1 MGSYKMKNP
10 NRWLMLIAT
19 LLLSAAVTGCGREIS
34 ASTPEPA
41 PVHQPMEELPA
52 PAQVDRAK
60 AAKLSGIQKKL
71 SGHIDELQ
79 KTYSIQVLMI
89 GSGAEEMMMTIRS
102 VKDVEKK
109 ITEEEVARIRES
121 LFAYAGETF
130 PLKLEVRDCCQSS
143 GDVTGKIK
151 KIENNRVLI
160 VDETKKNGN
169 TDDPIAVWVKLT
181 EDGIVMKKGGK
192 EKLSFDKLAV
202 GQQVNAWS
210 TGMMLQSYPGQ
221 TSVVKIEIAD

>member
-1 MGSYKMKNP
+1 METYKMKNR

-19 LLLSAAVTGCGREIS
+19 LLVSAAVTGCGREIS
-34 ASTPEPA
+34 ASTPEPPA
-41 PVHQPMEELPA
+41 VYQPEETMPA
-52 PAQVDRAK
+52 PAAIDRAK
-60 AAKLSGIQKKL
+60 VAKLSEIQKKL
-71 SGHIDELQ
+71 SGHLDELH

-89 GSGAEEMMMTIRS
+89 GSGAEEVMMTIRS

-109 ITEEEVARIRES
+109 ITEEEVERIRET

-130 PLKLEVRDCCQSS
+130 PLKLEVRDCCVGS
-143 GDVTGKIK
+143 GDVTGKVK

-169 TDDPIAVWVKLT
+169 TDDPVAVWVTLT
-181 EDGIVMKKGGK
+181 ADGIVKKKDGK